1 MNIEKP
7 EWLRKRLPTNSIVTG
22 LEENLMVNRVKTICQ
37 EALCPNLGECF
48 SRRVATFLIMG
59 NTCTRNCAF
68 CAVSHG
74 KPQPLDAEEPE
85 RIAFEVLNLELEYV
99 VVTSV
104 TRDDLTDGGATHFV
118 QVTNTIRKKCP
129 GVEIEVLIPDFMG
142 SKAALETLVDAAPEV
157 LNHNIETVKRLYP
170 DVRPKAAY
178 ARSLKL
184 LFQAKE
190 MNRSIITKSGFMVG
204 LGETEDEVK
213 QLMHDL
219 RLAGCDIL
227 TIGQYLSPSSGHYPV
242 KKYVRP
248 EVFEKYK
255 KMAKTEGFQGVASS
269 PFVRSS
275 YRAREYYKKVK
286 SFM

>member
-1 MNIEKP
+1 MNTEKP
-7 EWLRKRLPTNSIVTG
+7 IWLRKRLPTNSIVKG
-22 LEENLMVNRVKTICQ
+22 LEENLIVNRVKTICQ
-37 EALCPNLGECF
+37 EACCPNQGECF
-48 SRRVATFLIMG
+48 SKRVATFLILG
-59 NTCTRNCAF
+59 NECTRNCTF

-74 KPQPLDAEEPE
+74 KPQPIDAEEPE

-99 VVTSV
+99 VITSV
-104 TRDDLTDGGATHFV
+104 TRDDLPDGGATHFV
-118 QVTNTIRKKCP
+118 HVINTIRKKCP
-129 GVEIEVLIPDFMG
+129 GVGIEVLIPDFMG
-142 SKAALETLVDAAPEV
+142 SKAALETIVDAAPEV

-170 DVRPKAAY
+170 DVRPKATY
-178 ARSLKL
+178 ERSLKL
-184 LFQAKE
+184 LSLAKE

-219 RLAGCDIL
+219 RLVGCNIL
-227 TIGQYLSPSSGHYPV
+227 TIGQYLSPSGGHYPV

-248 EVFEKYK
+248 EVFRKYK
-255 KMAKTEGFQGVASS
+255 KMAKAEGFQGVASS

-275 YRAREYYKKVK
+275 YKALEYYRKVR